1 MMGEGG
7 DGGGW
12 GRWIDRGGGRVYKG
26 EELEFWGGVM
36 EDLSREQVTAL
47 GRAVGL
53 DIGEP
58 ELTEVTHN
66 INALLQALD
75 DINPPGL
82 DAIEPLP
89 IVLPPSE

>member
-1 MMGEGG
+1 
-7 DGGGW
+7 
-12 GRWIDRGGGRVYKG
+12 
-26 EELEFWGGVM
+26 M
-36 EDLSREQVTAL
+36 EDLTKEQVTAL

-53 DIGEP
+53 DIKDP
-58 ELTEVTHN
+58 ELTEVTYN

-89 IVLPPSE
+89 IVLPPSSG